1 MRNQLRDQFILQVPH
16 PGRFSASL
24 LGMVV
29 IFQAAAVRADT
40 YADDWQTQF
49 KVTTFEDARTD
60 DNASSGSTLWTIDNK
75 ADVYSKELY
84 ERPVA
89 SMDETV
95 GSKPA
100 SETYYE
106 FIDISTGSIAIDK
119 KSEHAYFSI
128 DLTGDAEVSDG
139 TSVIKG
145 FSENYRIRF
154 SSDRNFA
161 SEDGEV
167 SSYMIGVKD
176 PSGNVSGSFNDSGSS
191 AGTQIWFD
199 DPADGAVTG
208 TGLSITDEG
217 TSGYAELT
225 SEGSS
230 SDIRAR
236 IDGNSIQFALNYGNL
251 GLEKKLFR
259 NLIFE
264 ANKGVTDP
272 QNSFFNDAYSFEDA
286 GSPYDTE
293 NPPGSIYEVDTLL
306 ARNGGGMRAA
316 PVPEM
321 GSGISAVFLIGA
333 MFYLFRPRRFRLQG

>member
-1 MRNQLRDQFILQVPH
+1 MMNKFRGQCVLEMLHSV
-16 PGRFSASL
+16 RFSAFL

-29 IFQAAAVRADT
+29 MFQAGAVRADT
-40 YADDWQTQF
+40 YADDWQSQF
-49 KVTTFEDARTD
+49 KVTTYEDARTD
-60 DNASSGSTLWTIDNK
+60 DNASGGSTLWTIDNK

-100 SETYYE
+100 SDTYYE
-106 FIDISTGSIAIDK
+106 FIDISTGSVAIDK
-119 KSEHAYFSI
+119 VSEHAYFSI

-139 TSVIKG
+139 SSVSKG
-145 FSENYRIRF
+145 FSDNYRIRF
-154 SSDRNFA
+154 SSNRNFA

-199 DPADGAVTG
+199 DPSDGAVTG
-208 TGLSITDEG
+208 TGLSITDED

-236 IDGNSIQFALNYGNL
+236 VDGNSIQFALNYGNL
-251 GLEKKLFR
+251 GLER
-259 NLIFE
+259 
-264 ANKGVTDP
+264 T
-272 QNSFFNDAYSFEDA
+272 SFV
-286 GSPYDTE
+286 
-293 NPPGSIYEVDTLL
+293 I
-306 ARNGGGMRAA
+306 
-316 PVPEM
+316 
-321 GSGISAVFLIGA
+321 
-333 MFYLFRPRRFRLQG
+333 